1 MLQQFIAIFL
11 VLGLLAGTLMLLR
24 RKGLAQFS
32 TALPRSGN
40 PRSGNKEKQMQV
52 LERIPLTAQHS
63 LHLVNVRNSIVL
75 IGLSP
80 SGCNKIAEFGPADSA
95 TGLTGQ
101 QP

>member
-11 VLGLLAGTLMLLR
+11 VLGLLAATLMLLR

-32 TALPRSGN
+32 TALPRSG
-40 PRSGNKEKQMQV
+40 SKEKQMQV

-75 IGLSP
+75 IGISP
-80 SGCNKIAEFGPADSA
+80 SGCNKIAEFGPADNL
-95 TGLTGQ
+95 TGLAGQ